1 MKLSSYSSSKLYWL
15 HRLLLQTKKHTKGKA
30 VWSLDINKHHMKR
43 SDACVLILVLHSV
56 WERLYMFILARDR
69 KFLDKSRLL
78 TRDCQRRIMLVK
90 ISWLLTNFLP
100 RVFYLLEATPRLYYE
115 LSTIPGKSPGE
126 SLTFPHGPTDT
137 WFHFQS
143 RESHR
148 KLPLLHGHFFVSC
161 LL

>member
-1 MKLSSYSSSKLYWL
+1 MCSYFGSALCM
-15 HRLLLQTKKHTKGKA
+15 RE
-30 VWSLDINKHHMKR
+30 V
-43 SDACVLILVLHSV
+43 
-56 WERLYMFILARDR
+56 MFILARDR

-78 TRDCQRRIMLVK
+78 TRDCQRRKILVK

-100 RVFYLLEATPRLYYE
+100 RVFYLLKATPDPLNTDTSVILLTVSY
-115 LSTIPGKSPGE
+115 PWGKPGE

-137 WFHFQS
+137 WLHFQS

-148 KLPLLHGHFFVSC
+148 KLPLLHVHFFVNS